1 MNRGDIYLCDFGDPI
16 GHEQG
21 FRRPAVIVSAS
32 ELSRHGLPIVLPVT
46 RTKRGY
52 PTHVEIDGT
61 LPVTSYAQ
69 CEQIRTVS
77 AKRLVRRLGSLDEAD
92 VSRIDVILRRILALR
107 A

>member
-21 FRRPAVIVSAS
+21 FRRPAVLVSAS

-52 PTHVEIDGT
+52 PTHVEIDGA

-69 CEQIRTVS
+69 CEQVRTVS
-77 AKRLVRRLGSLDEAD
+77 ARRLTRRLGAVDLVALNQ
-92 VSRIDVILRRILALR
+92 IDVILRRILAL
-107 A
+107 